1 MSAAGGA
8 RQANVVSP
16 MPGKLVRVLVAPGQ
30 AVKAGEELLVL
41 EAMKMEHTLRADADA
56 TVDKT
61 FGREG
66 EVVAGKA
73 ILVTFES

>member
-1 MSAAGGA
+1 MW
-8 RQANVVSP
+8 VL
-16 MPGKLVRVLVAPGQ
+16 MPPLPFLLSTGQ
-30 AVKAGEELLVL
+30 AVKAGEPLLVL

-66 EVVAGKA
+66 EVVGGKA
-73 ILVTFES
+73 VLVTFADKS

>member
-1 MSAAGGA
+1 M
-8 RQANVVSP
+8 
-16 MPGKLVRVLVAPGQ
+16 
-30 AVKAGEELLVL
+30 VL

-66 EVVAGKA
+66 EVVGSKA
-73 ILVTFES
+73 VLVTFADTSSCRL